1 MKSISPWLS
10 TTMYLLLI
18 STPLS
23 AQEVFFVDP
32 NGNDSNSG
40 TRELPLRTF
49 QTAVQKVRTVVDGSG
64 DIVVNFNTGTY
75 LFSDTVVLGPADSGT
90 ANQSI
95 TYRATPGQSP
105 VFSSLIQVTGW
116 SPFDDNIMQAPLPQ
130 ELSHVRYLQDASEN
144 WMERSATEA
153 FSAQDE
159 PSFCIECTWDEPQAQ
174 AKKIECPVS
183 RRIQRSGLVLCRP
196 VRPARVHARSDAGS
210 LADRFGEYRPETHLH
225 DDSRTV

>member
-1 MKSISPWLS
+1 
-10 TTMYLLLI
+10 MYLLLI

-159 PSFCIECTWDEPQAQ
+159 PSFCIECTWDEPRAQ
-174 AKKIECPVS
+174 ARKSNV
-183 RRIQRSGLVLCRP
+183 QY
-196 VRPARVHARSDAGS
+196 PAGFSAPDWSFADQYDLREFHARLDAGG